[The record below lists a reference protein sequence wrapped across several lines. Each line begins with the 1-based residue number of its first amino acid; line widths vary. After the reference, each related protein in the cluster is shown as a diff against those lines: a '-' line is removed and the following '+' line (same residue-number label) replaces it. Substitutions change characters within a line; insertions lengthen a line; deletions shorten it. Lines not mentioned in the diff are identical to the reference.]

1 MRVALATTW
10 RIAKGL
16 PFALLSPIFLIVAT
30 IALIITDAASRF
42 RPRRASP
49 TSTKPD
55 TRSASIVIP
64 NWNGADLLAKYLPSV
79 IAAAEKCP
87 GSEVIV
93 VDNGSTDNSASFLL
107 ENFPNVRLIALN
119 ENAASDDPLMVQ
131 ASRRILSQCLKEL
144 NAAAAQ
150 ISDQLTS
157 QHFSH
162 VDFDLKAVTA

>member
-1 MRVALATTW
+1 MLSRGDAMGVFQFESSGMR
-10 RIAKGL
+10 
-16 PFALLSPIFLIVAT
+16 
-30 IALIITDAASRF
+30 
-42 RPRRASP
+42 
-49 TSTKPD
+49 
-55 TRSASIVIP
+55 
-64 NWNGADLLAKYLPSV
+64 DLLREAKPRN
-79 IAAAEKCP
+79 IE
-87 GSEVIV
+87 
-93 VDNGSTDNSASFLL
+93 D
-107 ENFPNVRLIALN
+107 LIALN